1 MPIFTAL
8 LAVALSAAPDA
19 PTTWQSLAPGC
30 DQAQLPLETGAPIT
44 VLRFDPREWQLE
56 YAGVGNSEEPAQSAR
71 DWARRHGFVAAI
83 NAGMFLRDYRTHV
96 GFVKFRGYVG
106 NQHVNDYRSVA
117 AFGAIA
123 PKLPAFHLFDLDAA
137 DVTMPRILADYDS
150 AAQNL
155 RLIRRPGVDQWPQ
168 QERRWSEAALGED
181 AAGRIVLIFSR
192 VPLSMHDFNERLL
205 ASDLGIVAAQH
216 LEGGPE
222 AQLYLH
228 VGQIEHEWFGS
239 YETTF
244 REDDT
249 NAAAWPIP
257 NVLGVRRRDP

>member
-1 MPIFTAL
+1 MYIVALFTAF
-8 LAVALSAAPDA
+8 AATA
-19 PTTWQSLAPGC
+19 SEPTWRDLAPGM
-30 DQAQLPLETGAPIT
+30 QQTEIAVSAGEGAAPIT

-71 DWARRHGFVAAI
+71 DWSRRHGFVAAI

-96 GFVKFRGYVG
+96 GFLKFHAYAG
-106 NQHVNDYRSVA
+106 NSHTNDYRSVA
-117 AFGAIA
+117 AFDAHGADV
-123 PKLPAFHLFDLDAA
+123 PAFHLFDLDAA
-137 DVTMPRILADYDS
+137 DASMQRILADYDS

-155 RLIRRPGVDQWPQ
+155 RLIRRPGIDMWPP

-181 AAGRIVLIFSR
+181 AAGRILFVFSR

-222 AQLYLH
+222 AQLYLR
-228 VGQIEHEWFGS
+228 VGQTEHEWFGS

-257 NVLGVRRRDP
+257 NVLGVRRRER